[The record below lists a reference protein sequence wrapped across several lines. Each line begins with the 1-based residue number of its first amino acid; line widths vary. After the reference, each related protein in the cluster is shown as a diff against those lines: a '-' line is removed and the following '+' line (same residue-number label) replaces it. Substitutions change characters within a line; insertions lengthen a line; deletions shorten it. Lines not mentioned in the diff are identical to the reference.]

1 MSGKIEDAVKKSPVP
16 QSNNGVKSPIRRV
29 TAPVVQPAA
38 TPIRHPMPHAMP
50 PIASKIRC
58 SLTRLRVWRSRPVW
72 ASYWASCSV
81 VSKFKT
87 GAFAP
92 VFPLCQLPR
101 VVVFIECHQG
111 RDGNQ
116 CRCHHIPGRNI
127 QIARLLNQPCN
138 N

>member
-1 MSGKIEDAVKKSPVP
+1 MSGKIEDAVKEVAGAAEQQWGEVTDSPRHRAR
-16 QSNNGVKSPIRRV
+16 G
-29 TAPVVQPAA
+29 AAAA